1 MVMIGSEKFV
11 SGMQTPEATKTR
23 GRPRNALTPLKYRD
37 ERSDDEGHSK
47 IATPKRGRG
56 RPAFK
61 TSIVTPRVGRGRP
74 RLNAATPGKTSV
86 STPGKTPRKVKINF
100 PKNPAWLIL
109 IM

>member
-1 MVMIGSEKFV
+1 MVVIGFELFV
-11 SGMQTPEATKTR
+11 LGMQTPESTNKR
-23 GRPRNALTPLKYRD
+23 GRPRKVLTPLKYRD
-37 ERSDDEGHSK
+37 EFSDDEDLYK

-86 STPGKTPRKVKINF
+86 STPGRTPRRVKLN
-100 PKNPAWLIL
+100 
-109 IM
+109 

>member
-1 MVMIGSEKFV
+1 MVMIGFESFV

-23 GRPRNALTPLKYRD
+23 GRPRKAITPLKYRD
-37 ERSDDEGHSK
+37 KMSDDEDYFK
-47 IATPKRGRG
+47 NTTPKRGRG

-86 STPGKTPRKVKINF
+86 SAPGKTPRKVI
-100 PKNPAWLIL
+100 KNEIKKSAP
-109 IM
+109 